1 MVERVGGIY
10 VKNKAIAQILT
21 EISILVEVAGEQIYK
36 ARAYSRAARS
46 IRNLGEDIEAVAER
60 GELTDIPGIGK
71 GIAEKIDS
79 YLETGSIDELERLRK
94 KVPINVAELESIP
107 GVGPKTIKLLY
118 DELKIVDLDSLER
131 AARAGKIVDLKG
143 MGEKTVNQILEGI
156 ELVRSG
162 LGRTLL
168 ADALMAAERMG
179 THLSSQAKVKKL
191 TLAGSIRR
199 RRETIGDVDILVDA
213 DDWESVVEAFVSL
226 DDVEDIIVRGT
237 TKTSIRLK
245 GGLQMDL
252 RLLPSESYGAGLQY
266 FTGSVDHNVR
276 LRSIARKAGL
286 KLNEYGLFKE
296 EECIAGENEVD
307 IYRELGLDFVVP
319 ELRENTGEVEAA
331 QSGSLPDL
339 ISQSDIRGDLH
350 GHTDQSDGANTLEEM
365 LNAASAL
372 DYEYYCVSDHTQ
384 SLTIANGMDEDE
396 VLARIEEIDK
406 LNASGMW
413 DMQVLKGTEVDILAN
428 GEMDLDDAVLEA
440 LDIVTASIHSRMKD
454 SKEKMTERVCTAL
467 ENPHV
472 HVLGHPTGRLLLKR
486 PEYEIDLDAVF
497 EVARR
502 NNVVMELNAHP
513 MRLDLNAGNL
523 RKATSAGLKIVINT
537 DAHRTDELENMRYG
551 LFQARRGWLT
561 KDDVI
566 NTYPLDD
573 LLKVLRK

>member
-1 MVERVGGIY
+1 MGGLHL
-10 VKNKAIAQILT
+10 KNKIIAQLLT
-21 EISILVEVAGEQIYK
+21 EISILVEVAGEQTYK

-46 IRNLGEDIEAVAER
+46 IRNLGEDIQAVAER
-60 GELTDIPGIGK
+60 GELTDVPGIGQ
-71 GIAEKIDS
+71 GIAKKIES

-94 KVPINVAELESIP
+94 KVPIKVAELEAIP

-118 DELKIVDLDSLER
+118 DELKIIDLDSLEK

-168 ADALMAAERMG
+168 ADALTAAERMSS
-179 THLSSQAKVKKL
+179 HLELHAKINQI
-191 TLAGSIRR
+191 TIAGSIRR

-213 DDWESVVEAFVSL
+213 DDWESVVEAFVGL
-226 DDVEDIIVRGT
+226 EDVEDVIARGT

-245 GGLQMDL
+245 RGLQMDL
-252 RLLPSESYGAGLQY
+252 RLLPRESYGAGLQY

-276 LRSIARKAGL
+276 LRSMARKKGL
-286 KLNEYGLFKE
+286 KLNEYGLFKGDKH
-296 EECIAGENEVD
+296 IAGENEEN

-331 QSGSLPDL
+331 QSGNLPEL
-339 ISQSDIRGDLH
+339 ITQDDIRGDLH
-350 GHTDQSDGANTLEEM
+350 GHTDQSDGVNTIEEM
-365 LNAASAL
+365 LNAAAAL

-384 SLTIANGMDEDE
+384 SLTIANGMDEAE
-396 VLARIEEIDK
+396 VLARIEEIDE
-406 LNASGMW
+406 LNSSGMW
-413 DMQVLKGTEVDILAN
+413 EMRILKGAEVDILEN
-428 GEMDLDDAVLEA
+428 GELDLDDAVLEA

-454 SKEKMTERVCTAL
+454 NKEKMTDRVCTAL

-497 EVARR
+497 EVATRY
-502 NNVVMELNAHP
+502 NVVMELNAHP

-523 RKATSAGLKIVINT
+523 RKATAAGLKIVINT

-573 LLKVLRK
+573 LMKALRK